1 MDNYAFLVAKA
12 TLLFLA
18 AVLIVE
24 YVIRRRQIS
33 RESAQ
38 NRKKQQQLAA
48 FSAELKEL
56 KKDLA
61 RKTEIAEKL
70 PQITKQITER
80 LPPDA
85 YPAVVV
91 RSVKEFLHAEKV
103 GYFAP
108 VEGGTDYTLIVG
120 TGFPADWQ
128 GKARFNAGDGM
139 LGLALHRK
147 VVVSREDPDSAGR
160 RSSRRTME
168 EKNVIPDFV
177 APVFG
182 VTGIAGALVVA
193 GCPSPLGQEK
203 AYISMLADQ
212 MSVMLQNAA
221 LLAASRSGTWVD
233 YLTGVSNRL
242 YFLQRFESE
251 IRRTENYRQSLALFM
266 FDIDEFKKINDS
278 YGHHAGDV
286 VIRKMAEIVRK
297 NTRSSD
303 LVARFGGDE
312 FVLLITSTTEEQA
325 VLFAEKMREMIA
337 ATDIAIPGTQVPV
350 RITIS
355 GGLAMFP
362 AHGQSTTELSRA
374 ADDALYE
381 SKRQGK
387 NRVRI
392 ASSIGIDG
400 GIAKEPD
407 GEREAGKQENIPEGS
422 GADDVD
428 FALGELGGKPGG

>member
-1 MDNYAFLVAKA
+1 MDHYAFLAAKA

-18 AVLIVE
+18 AVLIAE
-24 YVIRRRQIS
+24 YAIRRRKLE
-33 RESAQ
+33 RESEQ

-48 FSAELKEL
+48 YSTELKAL
-56 KKDLA
+56 KRDLA
-61 RKTEIAEKL
+61 RKTEVAEKL
-70 PQITKQITER
+70 PQITKQMTER

-91 RSVKEFLHAEKV
+91 RCVKEILHAEKV

-108 VEGGTDYTLIVG
+108 VEGSPDYTLVVG
-120 TGFPADWQ
+120 TGFPPDWQ

-147 VVVSREDPDSAGR
+147 VVVSRADPNSPGR
-160 RSSRRTME
+160 RSSLRTME
-168 EKNVIPDFV
+168 EMNVLPDFV

-182 VTGIAGALVVA
+182 DTGIAGALVVA
-193 GCPSPLGQEK
+193 GCPSPLGPEK

-221 LLAASRSGTWVD
+221 LLASSRHGTWVD

-266 FDIDEFKKINDS
+266 FDIDEFKKVNDTH
-278 YGHHAGDV
+278 GHHAGDV
-286 VIRKMAEIVRK
+286 VIRKLAEVVRK
-297 NTRSSD
+297 NTRGSD

-362 AHGQSTTELSRA
+362 VHGQSTTELSRA
-374 ADDALYE
+374 ADHALYE

-387 NRVRI
+387 NRVRV
-392 ASSIGIDG
+392 APSIGLDG
-400 GIAKEPD
+400 RIAEEPD
-407 GEREAGKQENIPEGS
+407 ADREAGKPEKNPDS
-422 GADDVD
+422 PGADVLDY
-428 FALGELGGKPGG
+428 ALGELGGKPGG